1 MYYQFKRSTTQN
13 YKSFSVV
20 HNVQYK
26 FMQHSTTSPRIKRRK
41 RQPNKRAEHLCITC
55 TTTFKKS
62 MEVIAFLQGHKNV
75 TDFIKSLLVN
85 PILPSLAP
93 APPVKDLPFKK
104 QHFSKQKGNAK
115 DEKSQI
121 RFYVSKEERQTID
134 ELTEKADYKYYA
146 DFLLSQIVPVVEG
159 NQKIID
165 AYLDFTESVQ
175 QTISSNPK
183 TPNV

>member
-1 MYYQFKRSTTQN
+1 
-13 YKSFSVV
+13 
-20 HNVQYK
+20 
-26 FMQHSTTSPRIKRRK
+26 
-41 RQPNKRAEHLCITC
+41 
-55 TTTFKKS
+55 

>member
-1 MYYQFKRSTTQN
+1 
-13 YKSFSVV
+13 
-20 HNVQYK
+20 
-26 FMQHSTTSPRIKRRK
+26 MQHSTTISKIKRRK
-41 RQPNKRAEHLCITC
+41 RQPNKRSEHLCITC

-85 PILPSLAP
+85 PVLPNSAP
-93 APPVKDLPFKK
+93 APPAKDIPSKR
-104 QHFSKQKGNAK
+104 QHFSKQKGSAE
-115 DEKSQI
+115 DDKSQI

-134 ELTEKADYKYYA
+134 ELTERAEYKYYA
-146 DFLLSQIVPVVEG
+146 DFLLSQIVPVVEA

-165 AYLDFTESVQ
+165 AYLDFTELAQQ

-183 TPNV
+183 TPIIHDSK